1 MLRGGGDEALRITG
15 EATAVRGD
23 VTAGGV
29 ELVAVARPRS
39 RRISFSLMEDEAAGE
54 FVFTKRCSL
63 GS

>member
-1 MLRGGGDEALRITG
+1 LRGGGDEALRITG
-15 EATAVRGD
+15 GATGVRGGATA
-23 VTAGGV
+23 AGA